1 MKSLSDGVLVALVLA
16 AGAMLP
22 VQALVNGRLGAQL
35 ANPVWASTIQNV
47 IGVGL
52 MLLVILALRAPS
64 PAAVQLAGVPI
75 WTWAG
80 GALGATYVL
89 LVRLATP
96 RLGTTRAMVAVITGQ
111 LVVSVLLD
119 HFGVLQARRPID
131 LKILAG
137 LVLLAGGAFL
147 ILRRD

>member
-1 MKSLSDGVLVALVLA
+1 MKSLSDGMLTVLVLA

-22 VQALVNGRLGAQL
+22 VQALVNGRLGVQL
-35 ANPVWASTIQNV
+35 ANPVWASALQNV
-47 IGVGL
+47 IGVSL
-52 MLLVILALRAPS
+52 MLLVIVLIRAPP
-64 PAAVQLAGVPI
+64 PAAAQLAGVPI
-75 WTWAG
+75 WAWAG
-80 GALGATYVL
+80 GLLGGAYVL
-89 LVRLATP
+89 LTLLATP
-96 RLGTTRAMVAVITGQ
+96 RLGATRAMVAVITGQ

-131 LKILAG
+131 LKIVGG